1 MEQNRLQVFR
11 ALVTLPS
18 RALGTKASTRSALP
32 RPVAL
37 RARDESSA
45 RRAPKGRSASLFL
58 GESVPSPFQR
68 HLQSGR
74 WDQHG
79 VDKTNRSRRS
89 LVASAKLRQL
99 L

>member
-1 MEQNRLQVFR
+1 MEQNRFQVFR
-11 ALVTLPS
+11 ALATLPS
-18 RALGTKASTRSALP
+18 RALGTKASIRSALP

-45 RRAPKGRSASLFL
+45 LLLPKGQGALLFL
-58 GESVPSPFQR
+58 RQPAPSPFQR
-68 HLQSGR
+68 HLQSER

-79 VDKTNRSRRS
+79 VDKKNRSHRC